1 MSSFSRS
8 DIKKFLFENSIYKTL
23 NESTIDI
30 PGLEIDFDATGI
42 TINNKRYSLS
52 ALTVFGEYSLKILN
66 IEEDE
71 EGGILISAST
81 EIKDVKK
88 PLLPNKL
95 EQIKKAV
102 DNDESQFIIDG
113 KLANIKF
120 TKVS

>member
-30 PGLEIDFDATGI
+30 PGLEIDFDSTGI

-52 ALTVFGEYSLKILN
+52 ALTVFGEYSLKILS